1 MIKLNPDIFLFEK
14 VITEDLIEKLLS
26 LREKSNHTD
35 RINLGESDHNLLLE
49 FNNFW
54 MDEIE
59 PKMMNDL
66 FSVYDVENDIGFN
79 VSEETIF
86 RLKEWIKTKWRD
98 LYLLSYTESNSTRG
112 VKDVHWDFSG
122 ITFVGCLSDQ
132 FEGGI
137 LSFPRQGISV
147 KLKKGD
153 IVIFPGGIT
162 HPHCVSS
169 ITKGRRDVIIGQS
182 LNIVDDH
189 KVEY

>member
-35 RINLGESDHNLLLE
+35 RINIGESDHNLLLE

-54 MDEIE
+54 LDEIE

-79 VSEETIF
+79 VSEETIS

-147 KLKKGD
+147 KLKRGD